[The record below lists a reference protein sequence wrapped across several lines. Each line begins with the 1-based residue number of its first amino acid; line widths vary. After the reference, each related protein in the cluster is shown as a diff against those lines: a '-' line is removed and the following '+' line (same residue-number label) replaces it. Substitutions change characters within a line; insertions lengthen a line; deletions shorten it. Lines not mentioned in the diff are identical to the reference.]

1 MGRWLLRLASLLLS
15 AAVIAGFAGVW
26 AWSEF
31 TRPGPLATDTTV
43 VIPRGSGM
51 ETIAH
56 RLYDAGVI
64 ADPRI
69 LAVGAKVTGQA
80 RRLKA
85 GEFAFPVAVSPQ
97 GALDILE
104 SGVTVVRRV
113 TVAEGLTSTQ
123 VVDVVNAADGLEDE
137 IVDVPLE
144 GTLLPETYHFALG
157 DSRTDIVARM
167 RAEMDETVRSLWESR
182 APDLPI
188 DSPQEAVILA
198 SIVEKETGVAAER
211 PLVASVFVNR
221 LNKGMRLQSDPT
233 VAYGIA
239 GGEGLDRALTRAD
252 LKAENPYNTYVIDR
266 LPPGPI
272 ANPGTAAIAAVL
284 QPAETDYLYF
294 VADGSGGH
302 AFAKTLAQ
310 HNRNVRAWRRHQR
323 EKKRVE

>member
-31 TRPGPLATDTTV
+31 TRPGPLAEETTV

-56 RLYDAGVI
+56 RLLEAGVI

-69 LAVGAKVTGQA
+69 LAIGAKITGQA

-85 GEFAFPVAVSPQ
+85 GEFAFPAAVSPQ
-97 GALDILE
+97 GVLDILE
-104 SGVTVVRRV
+104 SGATVVRRV
-113 TVAEGLTSTQ
+113 TVAEGLSSLQ
-123 VVDVVNAADGLEDE
+123 VVAVVNAAEGLEGE
-137 IVDVPLE
+137 IEDVPLE
-144 GTLLPETYHFALG
+144 GTLLPETYHYAYG
-157 DSRTDIVARM
+157 DDRADIVARM
-167 RAEMDETVRSLWESR
+167 RAEMDETVKALWENR

-188 DSPQEAVILA
+188 ASPQEAVILA
-198 SIVEKETGVAAER
+198 SIVEKETGVAEER

-221 LNKGMRLQSDPT
+221 LNRGMRLQSDPT

-239 GGEGLDRALTRAD
+239 GGEGLDRPLTRAD
-252 LKAENPYNTYVIDR
+252 LKAENPYNTYVISG

-272 ANPGTAAIAAVL
+272 ANPGPAAIAAVL
-284 QPAETDYLYF
+284 RPAETDYLYF

-302 AFAKTLAQ
+302 AFSKTLAE

-323 EKKRVE
+323 EKRAE

>member
-31 TRPGPLATDTTV
+31 TRPGPLAEETTV

-56 RLYDAGVI
+56 RLLEAGVI

-69 LAVGAKVTGQA
+69 LAIGAKITGQA

-85 GEFAFPVAVSPQ
+85 GEFAFPAAVSPR
-97 GALDILE
+97 GVLDILE
-104 SGVTVVRRV
+104 SGATVVRRV
-113 TVAEGLTSTQ
+113 TVAEGLSSLQ
-123 VVDVVNAADGLEDE
+123 VVAVVNAAEGLEGE
-137 IVDVPLE
+137 IEDVPLE
-144 GTLLPETYHFALG
+144 GTLLPETYHYAYG
-157 DSRTDIVARM
+157 DDRADIVARM
-167 RAEMDETVRSLWESR
+167 RAEMDETVKALWENR

-188 DSPQEAVILA
+188 ASPQEAVILA
-198 SIVEKETGVAAER
+198 SIVEKETGVAEER

-221 LNKGMRLQSDPT
+221 LNRGMRLQSDPT

-239 GGEGLDRALTRAD
+239 GGEGLDRPLTRAD
-252 LKAENPYNTYVIDR
+252 LKAENPYNTYVISG

-272 ANPGTAAIAAVL
+272 ANPGPAAIAAVL
-284 QPAETDYLYF
+284 RPAETDYLYF

-302 AFAKTLAQ
+302 AFSKTLAE

-323 EKKRVE
+323 EKRAE

>member
-26 AWSEF
+26 AWTEF
-31 TRPGPLATDTTV
+31 TRPGPLAEETTV

-56 RLYDAGVI
+56 RLLEAGVI
-64 ADPRI
+64 TDPRI
-69 LAVGAKVTGQA
+69 LAIGAKITGQA

-85 GEFAFPVAVSPQ
+85 GEFAFPAAVSPR

-113 TVAEGLTSTQ
+113 TVAEGLSSLQ
-123 VVDVVNAADGLEDE
+123 VVAVVNAAEGLEGE
-137 IVDVPLE
+137 IEEVPLE
-144 GTLLPETYHFALG
+144 GTLLPETYHYAFG
-157 DSRTDIVARM
+157 DDRADIVARM
-167 RAEMDETVRSLWESR
+167 RAEMDETVNALWETR

-188 DSPQEAVILA
+188 ASPQEAVILA
-198 SIVEKETGVAAER
+198 SIVEKETGVAEER
-211 PLVASVFVNR
+211 PLVASVFINR
-221 LNKGMRLQSDPT
+221 LNRGMRLQSDPT

-239 GGEGLDRALTRAD
+239 GGEGLDRPLTRTD
-252 LKAENPYNTYVIDR
+252 LKTETPYNTYVISG

-272 ANPGTAAIAAVL
+272 ANPGAAAIAAVL

-294 VADGSGGH
+294 VADGTGGH
-302 AFAKTLAQ
+302 AFSKTLAG
-310 HNRNVRAWRRHQR
+310 HNRNVRAWRKHQR
-323 EKKRVE
+323 EKRAE

>member
-15 AAVIAGFAGVW
+15 AAVIVGFAGVW
-26 AWSEF
+26 AWTEF
-31 TRPGPLATDTTV
+31 TRPGPLAAETNV

-56 RLYDAGVI
+56 RLFEAGVI

-69 LAVGAKVTGQA
+69 LALGAKVTGQA

-85 GEFAFPVAVSPQ
+85 GEFAFPASVSPQ

-113 TVAEGLTSTQ
+113 TVAEGLSSLE
-123 VVDVVNAADGLEDE
+123 VVAVVNAAEGLEGE
-137 IVDVPLE
+137 IEEVPLE
-144 GTLLPETYHFALG
+144 GTLLPETYHYAYG
-157 DSRTDIVARM
+157 DDRADIVARM
-167 RAEMDETVRSLWESR
+167 RAEMDETVRTLWESR

-188 DSPQEAVILA
+188 ASPQEAVILA
-198 SIVEKETGVAAER
+198 SIVEKETGVADER

-221 LNKGMRLQSDPT
+221 LNRGMRLQSDPT
-233 VAYGIA
+233 VAYGIS
-239 GGEGLDRALTRAD
+239 GGEGLDRPLTRAD
-252 LKAENPYNTYVIDR
+252 LKGETPYNTYVIPG

-284 QPAETDYLYF
+284 QPAETKYLYF
-294 VADGSGGH
+294 VADGTGGH
-302 AFAKTLAQ
+302 AFSETLAG

-323 EKKRVE
+323 AKRVE